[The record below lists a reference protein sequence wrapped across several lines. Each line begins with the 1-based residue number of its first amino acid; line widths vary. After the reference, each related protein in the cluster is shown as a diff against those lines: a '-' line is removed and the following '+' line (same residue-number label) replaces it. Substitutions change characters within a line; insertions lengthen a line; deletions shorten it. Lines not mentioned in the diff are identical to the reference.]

1 MSRRA
6 QLEDNMIVL
15 DPEWMDEAMIGTTPA
30 GQVVYDYDL
39 LVMVLRQH
47 DGMTWEEAVDYV
59 NYNTVRSLA
68 YLDPELRPVIV
79 QVFQDW

>member
-15 DPEWMDEAMIGTTPA
+15 DPEWMDEAMIGTTTA
-30 GQVVYDYDL
+30 GQAVYDYDL

-47 DGMTWEEAVDYV
+47 DGMTWEEDVDYV
-59 NYNTVRSLA
+59 DYITARSLA

-79 QVFQDW
+79 QVFQDC